1 MANYCEKAN
10 IEQIFGTTNVA
21 TWSTMASTDTTAI
34 KEARITYAC
43 AVATEM
49 VNDVARVTP
58 YAVPLQDA
66 SGNAPASIVY
76 RTAQLAGVVLYEAR
90 GVDDVDPRSGQPRHR
105 LQFIREDV
113 QRWMEQFRTGQL
125 KIDAVEGT

>member
-10 IEQIFGTTNVA
+10 IEQIFGATNVA

-76 RTAQLAGVVLYEAR
+76 RTVSRR
-90 GVDDVDPRSGQPRHR
+90 GA
-105 LQFIREDV
+105 L
-113 QRWMEQFRTGQL
+113 
-125 KIDAVEGT
+125 

>member
-1 MANYCEKAN
+1 MANYCTKTN
-10 IEQIFGTTNVA
+10 IQQIFGTANVEA
-21 TWSTMASTDTTAI
+21 WATMASADTTEI
-34 KEARITYAC
+34 KNARIDYAC
-43 AVATEM
+43 AVATETM
-49 VNDVARVTP
+49 NDVARVTP
-58 YAVPLQDA
+58 YAVPLQNA
-66 SGNAPASIVY
+66 SGNVPASVVY